1 MTLQLPIYYTEH
13 FKTKPDKVSLVG
25 INLYRNAHYHLQNKL
40 KQHYHQLVSDQL
52 SDPPKFTQFV
62 VHYDLYYKS
71 PVCDPSNIIA
81 LIEKFTLDAL
91 KLNSVIPDDNVNC
104 HLGSSYSVVAQ
115 DKANPRVE
123 ITIKEAANDRDN

>member
-13 FKTKPDKVSLVG
+13 FKTKPSKTLLVG
-25 INLYRNAHYHLQNKL
+25 MNFYRNAHHFAQNNV
-40 KQHYHQLVSDQL
+40 KQHYHQLVADQL
-52 SDPPKFTQFV
+52 LNPVSFNKFIID
-62 VHYDLYYKS
+62 YRLYYKS

-91 KLNSVIPDDNVNC
+91 KLNNIIPDDNVNY

-115 DKANPRVE
+115 DTINPRVE
-123 ITIKEAANDRDN
+123 ITIKEYHVTD

>member
-1 MTLQLPIYYTEH
+1 MTLTLPIYYTEQ

-25 INLYRNAHYHLQNKL
+25 MNLYRNAHYHLQNKL

-52 SDPPKFTQFV
+52 LDPSKFIQFV

-91 KLNSVIPDDNVNC
+91 KLNNIIPDDNVNC

-123 ITIKEAANDRDN
+123 ITIKEYHVTD